1 MWLYNYMYI
10 RVKFI
15 RNVGTKQYT
24 ITFPFYY
31 HIIIPFKLGVCSYIH
46 LSKDAHGLFSSPAV
60 SL

>member
-1 MWLYNYMYI
+1 MYI

-15 RNVGTKQYT
+15 RNKT
-24 ITFPFYY
+24 IYDYVPVLLS
-31 HIIIPFKLGVCSYIH
+31 HIPFKLGVCSYIH